1 MKFSTKEMNQVLI
14 IEIYGEIMGGGEADE
29 FRKIIYKAIENDNI
43 NIILDLSHAS
53 WMNSSG
59 LGMLISGLTTVRSS
73 GGDLRLANMSDRVRR
88 PLEISKLENVF
99 LTYDTVDKAVMSYKK
114 K

>member
-1 MKFSTKEMNQVLI
+1 MKIQSEKVNDKLVI
-14 IEIYGEIMGGGEADE
+14 KIEGEIMGGAESDT
-29 FRKIIYKAIENDNI
+29 FRQEIYKAIEVDTVNI
-43 NIILDLSHAS
+43 VLDLTGAN

-88 PLEISKLENVF
+88 PLEITKLEDVF
-99 LTYDTVDKAVMSYKK
+99 LIYDTVEDALASYKNN
-114 K
+114 